1 MRNLALLATAALLA
15 AGCDGGGA
23 GAGVRKYRLA
33 ILPKMLNNEVFNY
46 GKIGAEGTARE
57 IEKKEG
63 VKIEILWDAPAT
75 SNPAQ
80 LASILQS
87 YADQKVD
94 GISVSVDDAATLK
107 KAIDYAADKGIPVM
121 TFDSDAPESKRRA
134 FFGTDDIECGE
145 RLARHLGEAIK
156 RGKVAIQS
164 GTTSAPNLQSRVKGA
179 KDYLAKNF
187 PEIQVVDVFYCND
200 DLAKAI
206 SDIASVSKAHPDLA
220 GWILVGGWALF
231 GKDALA
237 PIDPAKTK
245 VVSCDALPP
254 MWTYLESG
262 KCQMLLAQDLWGW
275 GEQSVRLLKDMAD
288 RKATPSGA
296 LKGKLEE
303 VTAATLPA
311 FKKTWIERYGQPK

>member
-1 MRNLALLATAALLA
+1 MRKLALLAAAALGA

-23 GAGVRKYRLA
+23 GGGARRYRLA

-46 GKIGAEGTARE
+46 GKIGAEATARE

-63 VKIEILWDAPAT
+63 VKVDVLWDAPPT

-107 KAIDYAADKGIPVM
+107 KAIDYAADKGVPVM
-121 TFDSDAPESKRRA
+121 TFDSDAPESKRRV

-145 RLARHLGEAIK
+145 RLARHLGK
-156 RGKVAIQS
+156 LVQKGKVAIQS
-164 GTTSAPNLQSRVKGA
+164 GTTTAPNLQARVKGA
-179 KDYLAKNF
+179 KDCLAREF
-187 PEIQVVDVFYCND
+187 PGIQVVDTYYCKD
-200 DLAKAI
+200 DLAQAI
-206 SDIASVSKAHPDLA
+206 GDIASVTKAHPDLA

-254 MWTYLESG
+254 MWSYLESG

-288 RKATPSGA
+288 RKATPSGVI
-296 LKGKLEE
+296 KGKLEE
-303 VTAATLPA
+303 VTPDLLPA
-311 FKKTWIERYGQPK
+311 FKKIWIERYGPPK